1 MGLTDLIS
9 SDMTPQPLNCICM
22 AAQCYEG
29 ILHYQSKLSIDQR
42 GAVKW
47 LV

>member
-9 SDMTPQPLNCICM
+9 SDMTPQPINCICM
-22 AAQCYEG
+22 AAQCYER
-29 ILHYQSKLSIDQR
+29 ILYYQSKLSTYQR
-42 GAVKW
+42 GAGKG